1 MFNLKIIKGT
11 GPSPGLII
19 NSQQKEKL
27 DMIIKLLVYYKNIL
41 CELIQK
47 QCTANSSEW
56 LSKVRYYVEQS
67 DNELNVLVKTK
78 NSEIFYGFQYQ
89 CFNVNDDVFSLFYQ
103 SEQVE
108 KSVSYMIDL
117 VHSKSSP
124 LVHGQHVRSLN
135 LSLEINQ

>member
-1 MFNLKIIKGT
+1 
-11 GPSPGLII
+11 
-19 NSQQKEKL
+19 
-27 DMIIKLLVYYKNIL
+27 MIIKLLVYYRNIL

-47 QCTANSSEW
+47 QRTANSSEW

-67 DNELNVLVKTK
+67 DNELNVLVKTN

-124 LVHGQHVRSLN
+124 LIHGQHVRFFN
-135 LSLEINQ
+135 LSL